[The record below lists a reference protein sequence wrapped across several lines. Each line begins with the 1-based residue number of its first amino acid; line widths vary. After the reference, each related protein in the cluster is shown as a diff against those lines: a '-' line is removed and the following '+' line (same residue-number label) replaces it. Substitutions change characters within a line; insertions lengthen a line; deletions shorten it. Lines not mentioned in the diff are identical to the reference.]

1 MLILSLMMAVIFM
14 LPRAVETNL
23 LLAQDG
29 CHFMLPRALLFLL
42 LAQDGCHFYAA
53 KSCRK

>member
-23 LLAQDG
+23 LLVQDG